1 MLSPH
6 PLLLYSSIY
15 TAYGKRISLP
25 EANEACPMAST
36 PARPR
41 APSTPQPIPLAGS
54 PAPTRHSR
62 HQAQRSQHAKRSQG
76 LHVEAAFPPR
86 RPSLLRIDLLQG
98 HGEKPEK
105 AQKREGRGEKKEG
118 QGGRERREDE
128 GQGSVME
135 SELCRQEG
143 EGQGS
148 ASSGLSPAPECTQG
162 WAQPALPIPYPGD
175 QFPTCRAWGDTLP
188 LLHPRARRSE
198 RH

>member
-1 MLSPH
+1 
-6 PLLLYSSIY
+6 
-15 TAYGKRISLP
+15 
-25 EANEACPMAST
+25 MAST

-41 APSTPQPIPLAGS
+41 SPSTPQPVPLAGS

-118 QGGRERREDE
+118 QGGREGREDE

-148 ASSGLSPAPECTQG
+148 ASSWLSPAPECTQG
-162 WAQPALPIPYPGD
+162 WAQPALPMPRGPCHSYTPELGGPRGIKESDKKKWELLRLPGEV
-175 QFPTCRAWGDTLP
+175 
-188 LLHPRARRSE
+188 RARKRGPWDKTMN
-198 RH
+198 